1 MKFIKQYRREL
12 SVLLGMGFVY
22 FTVKASLHFSLPIVF
37 SLIVIILVYYV
48 GYILFNK
55 YLE

>member
-22 FTVKASLHFSLPIVF
+22 FTVKASLHFGLPIVF